1 MGVLGAKGRVR
12 EDLFG
17 TEYLEAW
24 KAQREADVA
33 EEREEKLEEARRGL
47 RELVVKQGWA
57 PDVGAVVSRHK
68 GMALRGT
75 EAKLLT
81 VAKTTIAQYRKV
93 GRILLR
99 RCVTEL
105 VGEQLERLAISD
117 IPIKPAQFAE
127 WLARKKPSIAGAT
140 WGAYKQYGLAMLEVW
155 PDMSASDEE
164 VGKAF
169 VWLRSQT
176 AEGARGYRIPKNER
190 HGDAGNP
197 TRRRVKQIPLDDLEA
212 ILGVIAKK
220 GGKGGK
226 LPSDKKKA
234 WILGDW
240 LIAALATGL
249 RPVEWRQTRLV
260 LSAKDVEI
268 WPPLPTSPRPQ
279 NDTVPSE
286 DAFVVVPP
294 EWRPRQGSV
303 QLIVHSTKH
312 SNNRGNRPVRTLDVT
327 DFPFEVLQSVARM
340 VWRGAGDPE
349 VWAKTQ
355 YACGRLLNEIQQEL
369 WPRRRT
375 TITFYSARHQ
385 AMANWK
391 ASIGTFAAAVL
402 AGHGIP
408 DGPER
413 YYAARANS
421 WQRRKDDKAGGG
433 GPSPNSRVA
442 ALAKVSAPGRAKV
455 EEKSLEKKAGEL
467 GMARLAKPNPHAAK
481 PAPEQSQKQ
490 APAPQPASDTLDF
503 DF

>member
-1 MGVLGAKGRVR
+1 MKKDNVDGILG
-12 EDLFG
+12 
-17 TEYLEAW
+17 LESLEFW
-24 KAQREADVA
+24 KAQIEADAA

-57 PDVGAVVSRHK
+57 PDVGAEVSRHR
-68 GMALRGT
+68 GMILRGT

-81 VAKTTIAQYRKV
+81 VAKTTIADYRRR
-93 GRILLR
+93 GGILLGS
-99 RCVTEL
+99 CLTNL
-105 VGEQLERLAISD
+105 VGMRPEGLSASAI
-117 IPIKPAQFAE
+117 PVRPMQFAE
-127 WLARKKPSIAGAT
+127 WLARKKPSISGAT
-140 WGAYKQYGLAMLEVW
+140 WRAYKQYGLAMLEVW
-155 PDMSASDEE
+155 PDMSASDHE
-164 VGKAF
+164 VAEAF
-169 VWLRSQT
+169 SWLNTQT
-176 AEGARGYRIPKNER
+176 AEGARDYRIPKTER
-190 HGDAGNP
+190 HADGANP

-212 ILGVIAKK
+212 ILEVIARK

-226 LPSDKKKA
+226 LPSDGKKA

-260 LSAKDVEI
+260 FGKDVEI

-279 NDTVPSE
+279 NDTGPPE
-286 DAFVVVPP
+286 DAFEVIPP
-294 EWRPRQGSV
+294 TWHPGQGSV

-327 DFPFEVLQSVARM
+327 NFPLEILQSVARM
-340 VWRGAGDPE
+340 IWRGAGDTE
-349 VWAKTQ
+349 VWSKTQ
-355 YACGRLLNEIQQEL
+355 YACGRLLNEIQKEL
-369 WPRRRT
+369 WPRRRS

-391 ASIGTFAAAVL
+391 ASVGTFAAAVL

-413 YYAARANS
+413 YYAARANA
-421 WQRRKDDKAGGG
+421 WQRRKDDKASGG
-433 GPSPNSRVA
+433 GPAPAGRVA
-442 ALAKVSAPGRAKV
+442 ALVDVAAPGRAKT

-467 GMARLAKPNPHAAK
+467 GMARIAKPNPYSAK
-481 PAPEQSQKQ
+481 PASEQSPSR
-490 APAPQPASDTLDF
+490 APAPQPAPDAVDF